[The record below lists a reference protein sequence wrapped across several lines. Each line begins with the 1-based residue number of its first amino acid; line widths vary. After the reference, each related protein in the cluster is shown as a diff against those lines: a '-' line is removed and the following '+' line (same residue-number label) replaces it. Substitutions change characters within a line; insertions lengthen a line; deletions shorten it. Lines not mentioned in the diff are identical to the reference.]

1 MTEQRAMYVVR
12 PDVSFLILVLVD
24 FSPSL
29 FLLGN
34 KFNKVGGSD
43 WCALH
48 GFLQQQRKKEA
59 GKKKRM

>member
-29 FLLGN
+29 LLLGN

-43 WCALH
+43 W
-48 GFLQQQRKKEA
+48 
-59 GKKKRM
+59 